1 MNYQF
6 LERNALT
13 LGLVCSP
20 LPSHWLSAPRLSRLE
35 CPNKGPITLPAQ
47 PSLNLII
54 KHFLHLT
61 QKIAEALWGQQEHSS
76 QWRKCPE
83 QGWELGESLHV
94 TTVFLP
100 FLFLE
105 ASPVCGWGN
114 PAQSSLKTFELKLDL
129 PLWLLLVKRV
139 GWSNSPHPQPTL
151 IRSST
156 QTLQNVLSSQ
166 RKIYHPCKPP
176 N

>member
-1 MNYQF
+1 MPYSGSYVLSF
-6 LERNALT
+6 
-13 LGLVCSP
+13 SP
-20 LPSHWLSAPRLSRLE
+20 LPLVFSSPPLSGLE
-35 CPNKGPITLPAQ
+35 CPNMRPIIVPAQ
-47 PSLNLII
+47 PSLHLII

-83 QGWELGESLHV
+83 QGWELGEGLLV

-105 ASPVCGWGN
+105 ASPICGWGN
-114 PAQSSLKTFELKLDL
+114 PAQSSLKTFELSFIFHYVCSWWRELAETM
-129 PLWLLLVKRV
+129 V
-139 GWSNSPHPQPTL
+139 PTHYQHSY
-151 IRSST
+151 RCSST
-156 QTLQNVLSSQ
+156 QGLRNVLASQ
-166 RKIYHPCKPP
+166 RKIYHLCKPP